1 MAPWLLADAS
11 AAPGTGGL
19 RLLDYGMVVAYLLA
33 TAAIVDCSVWAA
45 SGSAQPPVLDFA
57 CVLLLAPVRN
67 GGSAASWTEV
77 AATMD
82 LEFLGLTRNPG
93 TPCATGGL
101 AGGAY
106 GPPVPTLVQ

>member
-1 MAPWLLADAS
+1 M
-11 AAPGTGGL
+11 
-19 RLLDYGMVVAYLLA
+19 
-33 TAAIVDCSVWAA
+33 
-45 SGSAQPPVLDFA
+45 LDFA

-67 GGSAASWTEV
+67 GGSAASWTQV
-77 AATMD
+77 STTMD
-82 LEFLGLTRNPG
+82 MEFLGLTRNPG